1 LFTQESTV
9 VKLIDTPL
17 IKKIRRNHAL
27 EHATVHVLNQRLG
40 HLSLVGRSDWNGF
53 TLYGPIDTAEVKLA
67 AHEALRRLRQGEAD
81 LAVHPRCGTV
91 VATTGILTAL
101 AAFLAI
107 SLDGGPRRRFRWSSI
122 PGAMLATT
130 AAAILAQPLGMAL
143 QERYTTDP
151 NPADLEI
158 RHISLKPMGNVIAH
172 RIDTVQ

>member
-1 LFTQESTV
+1 MG
-9 VKLIDTPL
+9 LIDSPL
-17 IKKIRRNHAL
+17 IRKIRRNHAL

-40 HLSLVGRSDWNGF
+40 RVSLVGHSDWNGF

-91 VATTGILTAL
+91 IATTGILTAL

-107 SLDGGPRRRFRWSSI
+107 SLDGGSRRRFRWGSI

-151 NPADLEI
+151 DPADLEI

>member
-1 LFTQESTV
+1 MG
-9 VKLIDTPL
+9 LIDATL
-17 IKKIRRNHAL
+17 IKRIRRNHAL
-27 EHATVHVLNQRLG
+27 EHATVHVLQHRLG
-40 HLSLVGRSDWNGF
+40 HLSLVGHSDWNGF
-53 TLYGPIDTAEVKLA
+53 TLYGPIDTSEVKLA

-91 VATTGILTAL
+91 VATTGILTAI

-107 SLDGGPRRRFRWSSI
+107 SLDGGSHRRRFRWSSI

-151 NPADLEI
+151 DPADLEI
-158 RHISLKPMGNVIAH
+158 RHISLKPTGNVIAH

>member
-1 LFTQESTV
+1 MG
-9 VKLIDTPL
+9 LIDAPL

-27 EHATVHVLNQRLG
+27 EHATVHILQQRLG
-40 HLSLVGRSDWNGF
+40 RLSLVGHSDWNGF

-107 SLDGGPRRRFRWSSI
+107 SLDRGSYRRRFRWGSI

-151 NPADLEI
+151 DPADLEI
-158 RHISLKPMGNVIAH
+158 RHISLKPAGNVIAH